1 MKLLL
6 VEDDQAFA
14 QSVQQLLETHY
25 YSVDLAADGHLAQ
38 EMTEVFSYDLILLDW
53 VLPKKTGIQVCEAL
67 R

>member
-38 EMTEVFSYDLILLDW
+38 ELTEVITYD
-53 VLPKKTGIQVCEAL
+53 
-67 R
+67 